1 MAGFMG
7 MIFSLEIIME
17 LINFDGCNNTISKDI
32 KYFSNILLK
41 KFMYIIDAIIFVDP
55 KEEYS
60 ILEKTLQEYKTDY
73 KINWQRGF
81 NMEVY

>member
-17 LINFDGCNNTISKDI
+17 LIDF
-32 KYFSNILLK
+32 
-41 KFMYIIDAIIFVDP
+41 
-55 KEEYS
+55 
-60 ILEKTLQEYKTDY
+60 YKTDY